1 MIKCLDLL
9 KINLSGFLDFS
20 AGVLVLD
27 FVVTMLGKNKLL
39 SFLVG
44 CVLASNCFAQVDVIE
59 DTKIV
64 CSSTRKG
71 ESFPFLTDI
80 IVLYKDGTYN
90 LAQIVKDPRTN
101 KVINPLSAQY
111 FGSFSLVGGSIYLR
125 SFLKV
130 PDGERVEKANDP
142 VWFSSPAPQGFY
154 WKIKDHNNGAISIS
168 QHTPITGAYTECSGR
183 FIRYLDEN
191 SRASADMLR
200 QQKNAAMSKYGY
212 KAFGR

>member
-44 CVLASNCFAQVDVIE
+44 GILASNCFAQADVIE

-71 ESFPFLTDI
+71 ESSPFVTDI
-80 IVLYKDGTYN
+80 IMLYKDGTYN
-90 LAQIVKDPRTN
+90 LAQIVTDPRTD

-111 FGSFSLVGGSIYLR
+111 FGSFSLVGNSIYLR
-125 SFLKV
+125 DFLKV
-130 PDGERVEKANDP
+130 PDGERVERAR
-142 VWFSSPAPQGFY
+142 A
-154 WKIKDHNNGAISIS
+154 
-168 QHTPITGAYTECSGR
+168 CS
-183 FIRYLDEN
+183 E
-191 SRASADMLR
+191 SC
-200 QQKNAAMSKYGY
+200 Q
-212 KAFGR
+212 